1 MSNKLNKIKG
11 SNDNEGMEIVGQIV
25 EYLLAVVAA
34 AVCIMVPLYARDGY
48 DQIGQAKFVIY
59 KNMLRLGFMP
69 LLILVVVYGIFWLRE
84 KKKLRLSV
92 TDGFAFAYLLFTIAA
107 AVFGGF
113 YEDALWGSF
122 GWNMGLLSQVSFVL
136 LYWLLSR
143 FGKFYRSMLLIM
155 CAVSAVVFAIGV
167 LHRVGIDPI
176 GFYQGLT
183 DDQMAQFLST
193 MGQATWYASYLIVVL
208 PVGIAVFLYAQ
219 NRTWRIISGI
229 YMVIGFCSLVTQ
241 NSDSAY
247 FALAGFMLVFFWVCV
262 ENRES
267 LRRFV
272 AVCLSFFTAGKVMSL
287 LMQVNPNPEL
297 HYDFLTRLVLQSGF
311 SWALLGICL
320 VLYIVLWRRKEKA
333 YPVETMLLVRKL
345 VLVGTGVVLVGLA
358 ALIFLNTGG
367 FLPQWAAQ
375 KLSAVSYFTWDDT
388 WGNGRGRIWSFAVK
402 VFQEE
407 NLFHKLLGVGPDCL
421 SSYVAAYYSQEEE
434 LLWGQKVLTNV
445 HNEWFNI
452 LINGGILGLVS
463 YAGIFMTSIRR
474 FLQKDHRDVLLT
486 GIAAAAVSYMAYNF
500 FCYQQIC
507 CTPFMFMLMGIGEYL
522 YQDKRI
528 LEK

>member
-1 MSNKLNKIKG
+1 
-11 SNDNEGMEIVGQIV
+11 
-25 EYLLAVVAA
+25 
-34 AVCIMVPLYARDGY
+34 
-48 DQIGQAKFVIY
+48 
-59 KNMLRLGFMP
+59 
-69 LLILVVVYGIFWLRE
+69 
-84 KKKLRLSV
+84 
-92 TDGFAFAYLLFTIAA
+92 
-107 AVFGGF
+107 
-113 YEDALWGSF
+113 
-122 GWNMGLLSQVSFVL
+122 
-136 LYWLLSR
+136 
-143 FGKFYRSMLLIM
+143 
-155 CAVSAVVFAIGV
+155 
-167 LHRVGIDPI
+167 
-176 GFYQGLT
+176 
-183 DDQMAQFLST
+183 
-193 MGQATWYASYLIVVL
+193 
-208 PVGIAVFLYAQ
+208 
-219 NRTWRIISGI
+219 
-229 YMVIGFCSLVTQ
+229 
-241 NSDSAY
+241 
-247 FALAGFMLVFFWVCV
+247 
-262 ENRES
+262 
-267 LRRFV
+267 
-272 AVCLSFFTAGKVMSL
+272 
-287 LMQVNPNPEL
+287 MQVNPNPEL

-402 VFQEE
+402 IFQEE